1 MNGRRILPG
10 LVLGLLA
17 AGAWPAGPARAA
29 DADAD
34 DAKPGV
40 TWLVPALQDAGWRVS
55 PGPRRFAHA
64 VSVSPAMGK
73 LGGEDLFALRL
84 AYNPNSWLGYE
95 ASFGH
100 NAASSL
106 HALIH
111 TFNVVLRK
119 PVPWRLQPYLTA
131 GYGMMTVYPGAAVN
145 ADPVTKNTVTW
156 GGGLEFYVRDDVA
169 LRGEMR
175 GATVFGQ
182 ERDRAGTVAYTYREY
197 TLGFVFY
204 RNLESSAH

>member
-1 MNGRRILPG
+1 MPRRVMPG
-10 LVLGLLA
+10 LLLGLLLT
-17 AGAWPAGPARAA
+17 AGAPAGPARAA
-29 DADAD
+29 DDQGQ
-34 DAKPGV
+34 GV
-40 TWLVPALQDAGWRVS
+40 TWLVPSLEHAGFRVS
-55 PGPRRFAHA
+55 PGPRRFEHA

-84 AYNPNSWLGYE
+84 GYSPNSWLGYE

-119 PVPWRLQPYLTA
+119 PVPWRLQPYATV
-131 GYGMMTVYPGAAVN
+131 GYGMMTVYPGAALN

-156 GGGLEFYVRDDVA
+156 GGGLEIYVRDDVA

-182 ERDRAGTVAYTYREY
+182 ERDQPGTVAYTYREY

-204 RNLESSAH
+204 RNLGNSAH